1 MRRYHLGL
9 FAAEMGAMFRNQP
22 TLNRPVRVAAVS
34 VALVVAVGACGG
46 SGSTSKSE
54 RSPRTSTTSSTP
66 TPRMSAAQGALVAA
80 RPFTLHVPPGLS
92 ATRPAPLLV
101 MLHGYGATGAIEEAY
116 LRFTAAADAHDML
129 YAFADGTPNARGSRF
144 WNATDACCDPSGTV
158 DDSSYVSAIIA
169 DVKSKHAVD
178 PKRVF
183 LLGHSNGGFLS
194 YRMACDHSDEVAAIA
209 SIAGAT
215 WSDAKRCTPSEA
227 VSILEIHGTGDQT
240 IKYDGGTTGIAT
252 YPSAATTVAT
262 WVKYDGCRT
271 TPDAPPPPVAIE
283 ENLPPATVTAYSRGC
298 RNGTTVELW
307 TQPDGV
313 HIPPFLPTF
322 PESVV
327 GFLLAHPKP

>member
-1 MRRYHLGL
+1 MTSAQ
-9 FAAEMGAMFRNQP
+9 AA
-22 TLNRPVRVAAVS
+22 LI
-34 VALVVAVGACGG
+34 
-46 SGSTSKSE
+46 
-54 RSPRTSTTSSTP
+54 
-66 TPRMSAAQGALVAA
+66 AA
-80 RPFTLHVPPGLS
+80 RPFTLHVPPGLA

-101 MLHGYGATGAIEEAY
+101 MLHGFGATGAIEEAY
-116 LRFTAAADAHDML
+116 LRFTAAADAHNML

-144 WNATDACCDPSGTV
+144 WNATDACCDPNQTV

-252 YPSAATTVAT
+252 YPSAVTTVAT
-262 WVKYDGCRT
+262 WAKYDGCRS
-271 TPDAPPPPVAIE
+271 TPDAPPPPPVAIE
-283 ENLPPATVTAYSRGC
+283 EQLPPATVTAYSHGC